1 MRVKR
6 LPEYPPRPF
15 IPPLFWC
22 ALGSIVI
29 SMTMLENAWERAR
42 AGRWCGFSFI
52 LPVVVSLVCIACLVC
67 TRVMR
72 HCKAA
77 SLLKAM
83 RLACLCLIAL
93 VWSVCLWSNGMA
105 TQIEEVKGTASSY
118 VFEVIGDSNPGEHG
132 FSYTAVI
139 YRN

>member
-6 LPEYPPRPF
+6 MPEFPPRPF

-29 SMTMLENAWERAR
+29 SMAMLENAWERAG

-67 TRVMR
+67 TRVMCR
-72 HCKAA
+72 FKAA
-77 SLLKAM
+77 SLLKAL

-105 TQIEEVKGTASSY
+105 TQIEEVKGKLLCL
-118 VFEVIGDSNPGEHG
+118 
-132 FSYTAVI
+132 
-139 YRN
+139 